1 MIRQYLNIGKY
12 KYCVEFISY
21 DEEFVTNK
29 VSAKFVMLR
38 NFKIMNDIV
47 VDDNIYFIEKDLF
60 DKYKEALINKK
71 DNDILVFPT
80 NTEGMHYSKSF
91 NNFNDTFLEEDL
103 TKNLLVYN
111 IYEKTIN
118 EGKYEFNL
126 KSIKCNTIKIYHPHI
141 KTDNKLIVH
150 IENNINNIHMHYICN
165 TYNNFKYNS
174 YEEFRYENNIY
185 SEFIYCRI
193 PDVKDLF
200 DRIPIKNNEGNIVY
214 DYTTYFKE
222 DLNVL
227 GDASEKN
234 KQFIENTIILLDSN
248 GNTTS
253 SDGNVKS
260 QYVPLALLTQPFIV
274 EESENEFGDKIF

>member
-1 MIRQYLNIGKY
+1 MHSNMTREELKRVFELAKESKSDVYIAIVMPGQDDYEYIINKNKSIDNKLEY
-12 KYCVEFISY
+12 YCKAY

-150 IENNINNIHMHYICN
+150 I
-165 TYNNFKYNS
+165 
-174 YEEFRYENNIY
+174 
-185 SEFIYCRI
+185 
-193 PDVKDLF
+193 
-200 DRIPIKNNEGNIVY
+200 
-214 DYTTYFKE
+214 
-222 DLNVL
+222 
-227 GDASEKN
+227 
-234 KQFIENTIILLDSN
+234 
-248 GNTTS
+248 
-253 SDGNVKS
+253 
-260 QYVPLALLTQPFIV
+260 VPLYQKV
-274 EESENEFGDKIF
+274 S

>member
-126 KSIKCNTIKIYHPHI
+126 KSIKCNI
-141 KTDNKLIVH
+141 
-150 IENNINNIHMHYICN
+150 
-165 TYNNFKYNS
+165 
-174 YEEFRYENNIY
+174 
-185 SEFIYCRI
+185 
-193 PDVKDLF
+193 
-200 DRIPIKNNEGNIVY
+200 
-214 DYTTYFKE
+214 
-222 DLNVL
+222 
-227 GDASEKN
+227 
-234 KQFIENTIILLDSN
+234 
-248 GNTTS
+248 
-253 SDGNVKS
+253 
-260 QYVPLALLTQPFIV
+260 
-274 EESENEFGDKIF
+274 